1 LLYMAVRPRHLL
13 LSGSAV
19 NLAVSDLSCVAVE
32 GAAGKVSADV
42 AVVILVGGSLAR
54 MLTGGP

>member
-1 LLYMAVRPRHLL
+1 MAVRPRHLL

-42 AVVILVGGSLAR
+42 AVVILVGGSLAL